1 MYSIKVSK
9 RSQQAPS
16 AESSASTIQR
26 RFTAFKEHANLVSLG
41 IPVRKLP
48 GKDWKAVVKSKKH
61 DPERLAAKA
70 TKLARFIEAI
80 CSHDRTA
87 KLPAVLEF
95 LSVGTG
101 RVDSVDSAM

>member
-1 MYSIKVSK
+1 M
-9 RSQQAPS
+9 
-16 AESSASTIQR
+16 
-26 RFTAFKEHANLVSLG
+26 
-41 IPVRKLP
+41 
-48 GKDWKAVVKSKKH
+48 KSKKY

-101 RVDSVDSAM
+101 RVDDTVMSPAGLLAGMVLDFEGQLCCHLLPAYCIIFCRVLYHFLPRIACAQQMIAEI

>member
-1 MYSIKVSK
+1 M
-9 RSQQAPS
+9 
-16 AESSASTIQR
+16 
-26 RFTAFKEHANLVSLG
+26 
-41 IPVRKLP
+41 
-48 GKDWKAVVKSKKH
+48 KSKKH

-80 CSHDRTA
+80 CSHDHTA

-101 RVDSVDSAM
+101 RVDDTVMSSSRFVGRHGSRL